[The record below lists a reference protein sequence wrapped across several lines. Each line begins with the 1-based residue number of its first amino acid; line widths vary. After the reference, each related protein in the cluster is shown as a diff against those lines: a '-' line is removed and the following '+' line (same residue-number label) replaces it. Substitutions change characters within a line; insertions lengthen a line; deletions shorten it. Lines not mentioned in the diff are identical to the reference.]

1 MGCTMFTGLT
11 GNFALP
17 RQTGAATA
25 TWNTETNDPARSGH
39 GSPVP
44 EFQEILFLNIIS
56 AVIVDETRNL
66 FVERD
71 YGPPAEGAARFPTT
85 RWTIVMRAAL
95 SQVQWRQSALA
106 GWCRLY
112 YYPLDIF
119 AGRHGYSPAEIFGHQ
134 RRAAVLC
141 SCGVPGA
148 TLFLPGAPLVPR
160 RQGTGALQGIARQW
174 PQAPA
179 FDEKIHA
186 FLRSA
191 DHNRKTL
198 GP

>member
-71 YGPPAEGAARFPTT
+71 HGPPAEGAARFHTT

-112 YYPLDIF
+112 YYPLYIF
-119 AGRHGYSPAEIFGHQ
+119 ARRHGHSPAEIFGHQ
-134 RRAAVLC
+134 PGRLQSSAAAVSLGRPYFC
-141 SCGVPGA
+141 RALLWFHGARELAPSCAMERLLAQVKV
-148 TLFLPGAPLVPR
+148 L
-160 RQGTGALQGIARQW
+160 
-174 PQAPA
+174 
-179 FDEKIHA
+179 HC
-186 FLRSA
+186 
-191 DHNRKTL
+191 
-198 GP
+198 